1 MSLKLNYQL
10 MKSDEVKATMDRLA
24 DEILEANAGRPVV
37 LLGIQRRGVP
47 MARRMAIRMAE
58 KTKREPQIG
67 ILDINLY
74 RDDLTKV
81 ALQPVVHKTEV
92 PPDIDDR
99 DIILVD
105 DVLYTGRTVRAALDA
120 LCDFG
125 RMRSIQLAVFIDR
138 GHRELPIEANFI
150 GKKIETK
157 DNEVVEVKLNEIDGE
172 DAVYVMEKDLAD

>member
-10 MKSDEVKATMDRLA
+10 MKSDEVTATLERMA

-37 LLGIQRRGVP
+37 LLGIHRRGVP
-47 MARRMAIRMAE
+47 MARRMAKRMAE
-58 KTKREPQIG
+58 KTNRNPQFG

-81 ALQPVVHKTEV
+81 AFQPVVHKTEV
-92 PPDIDDR
+92 PSDIDDH

-138 GHRELPIEANFI
+138 GHREMPIEANFV
-150 GKKIETK
+150 GKKIKTK
-157 DNEVVEVKLNEIDGE
+157 DNEVVEVKLTEIDGE
-172 DAVYVMEKDLAD
+172 DAVFVMEKT

>member
-1 MSLKLNYQL
+1 MSSLKLNYQL
-10 MKSDEVKATMDRLA
+10 MKSDEVAATLQRMA
-24 DEILEANAGRPVV
+24 DEILEANSGRPVV
-37 LLGIQRRGVP
+37 LLGIHRRGVP
-47 MARRMAIRMAE
+47 MARRMAKRMAE
-58 KTKREPQIG
+58 KLKQEPQFG

-81 ALQPVVHKTEV
+81 AFQPVVHKTEV
-92 PPDIDDR
+92 PSDIDDH

-138 GHRELPIEANFI
+138 GHREMPIEANFI
-150 GKKIETK
+150 GKKIKTK
-157 DNEVVEVKLNEIDGE
+157 DNEVVEVKLKEIDGE
-172 DAVYVMEKDLAD
+172 DAVYVMEKT

>member
-10 MKSDEVKATMDRLA
+10 MKSDEVAATLQRMA

-37 LLGIQRRGVP
+37 LLGIHRRGVP
-47 MARRMAIRMAE
+47 MARRMAKRMAE
-58 KTKREPQIG
+58 KLKREPQFG

-81 ALQPVVHKTEV
+81 AFQPVVHKTEV
-92 PPDIDDR
+92 PSDIDDH

-150 GKKIETK
+150 GKKIKTK

-172 DAVYVMEKDLAD
+172 DAVYVMEKT

>member
-10 MKSDEVKATMDRLA
+10 MKSDEVTATLDRLA
-24 DEILEANAGRPVV
+24 DEIIEANAGRPVV
-37 LLGIQRRGVP
+37 LLGIHRRGVP
-47 MARRMAIRMAE
+47 MARRMAARMAE
-58 KTKREPQIG
+58 KSKRVPQFG

-74 RDDLTKV
+74 RDDLTRV
-81 ALQPVVHKTEV
+81 AFQPVVHKTEV

-150 GKKIETK
+150 GKKIKTAE
-157 DNEVVEVKLNEIDGE
+157 NEIVEVKLHEIDGE
-172 DAVYVMEKDLAD
+172 DAVYVMEKT